1 MKIIQEGFKELFYK
15 KEITKNQNSF
25 NVKSNYKYNIV
36 WKNVIA
42 MIYLHFGGLYGCFLF
57 FKLHE
62 TAYTSFWCKYTYFN
76 LFCINYWIIF
86 HNNFRKLK
94 KIQQYD

>member
-57 FKLHE
+57 LNFMKQHIQVSGVSTHILI
-62 TAYTSFWCKYTYFN
+62 YFV
-76 LFCINYWIIF
+76 LITE
-86 HNNFRKLK
+86 
-94 KIQQYD
+94 